1 MCTVFKIDDPYLVC
15 KTYDVR
21 GPCHGMV
28 FTHARGLGKKA
39 LMLPP
44 ETPAEWTSRF
54 GSVTFAQVGKE
65 FPACGMNEAGLV
77 VEQTTLWNTVYPDRD
92 ERPAVKELQWIQYML
107 DTCSSVVEVIG
118 ATRRIRV
125 AQEMARLQYFVADRS
140 GNAALISYIV
150 GNEDIRT
157 GDSLPYPII
166 ANDMYDTSVD
176 FLHIHEGFGG
186 KRRIDAASE
195 ESLDRFA
202 RVAQALVMNAKKV
215 PTQKEPGFD
224 ILNAVATGITQWKI
238 VYDPTHLKIQYST
251 AANTAVKT
259 IDLASL
265 PLDSL
270 ENPRCRNIDAPNTEP
285 MIPYSTRLNHELI
298 SAFFAT
304 SPLSGKKTMP
314 DNLLSA
320 LAEYPETFSRKD

>member
-1 MCTVFKIDDPYLVC
+1 MCTVFKIDDPHLIC

-21 GPCHGMV
+21 DPCHGML
-28 FTHARGLGKKA
+28 FTNASGLAKKA

-107 DTCSSVVEVIG
+107 DTCSSVAEVIE

-150 GNEDIRT
+150 GQEDIRT
-157 GDSLPYPII
+157 GESLPYPVI

-186 KRRIDAASE
+186 KRKLDATSE

-202 RVAQALVMNAKKV
+202 RVARALAGNEKKN
-215 PTQKEPGFD
+215 TTRQERGFA
-224 ILNAVATGITQWKI
+224 ILDSVTTATTQWKI
-238 VYDPTHLKIQYST
+238 VYEPASLKIHYST
-251 AANTAVKT
+251 RASAAIRT
-259 IDLASL
+259 IDLANL
-265 PLDSL
+265 TLTNP
-270 ENPRCRNIDAPNTEP
+270 ENTCCRDIEARGTEP
-285 MIPYSTRLNHELI
+285 LIRYSTELNRELVD
-298 SAFFAT
+298 AFFSA
-304 SPLSGKKTMP
+304 SPLSGKKPMP
-314 DNLLSA
+314 AKLLAA
-320 LAEYPETFSRKD
+320 LAECPASFLRES